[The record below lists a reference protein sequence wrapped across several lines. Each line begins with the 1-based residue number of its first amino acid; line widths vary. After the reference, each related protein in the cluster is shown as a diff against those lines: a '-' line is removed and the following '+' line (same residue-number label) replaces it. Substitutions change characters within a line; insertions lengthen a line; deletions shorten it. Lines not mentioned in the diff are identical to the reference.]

1 MVFYFSMGES
11 VHGKPFKKTR
21 GSPSPKKQTKQIENE
36 YVKSVQ
42 VYINGCIK

>member
-11 VHGKPFKKTR
+11 VHGKPFKKTW
-21 GSPSPKKQTKQIENE
+21 GSPSPKKTNQIENE